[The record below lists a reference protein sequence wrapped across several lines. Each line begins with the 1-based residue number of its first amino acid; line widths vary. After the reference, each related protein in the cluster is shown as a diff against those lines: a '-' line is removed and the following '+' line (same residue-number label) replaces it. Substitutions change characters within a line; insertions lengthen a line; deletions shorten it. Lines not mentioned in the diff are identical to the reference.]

1 MSDRVVP
8 DVQHEILIIEDDAEI
23 RRFLRA
29 TLSAAHYRLQEAATV
44 AEGLAQASYRPPD
57 VILLDLGLPDGDGVD
72 VIRLIRK
79 WNRSLP
85 IIVLSVRS
93 QEHDKISALDAGAD
107 DFVNKPFAIGELLAR
122 LRVAVRRTS
131 DSGRENGT
139 APFSIGDL
147 EVDFTRRRVTVDG
160 KEVHLTRIE
169 YKLLHV
175 LVQHAGRVLTH
186 TQLLSEVWGPQ
197 HQEQAHYVR
206 IYMAQ
211 LRRKLESDPARPR
224 YLQTEP
230 GVGYRLVID

>member
-1 MSDRVVP
+1 MSERVVP

-29 TLSAAHYRLQEAATV
+29 SLSAEHYRLLEAGTV
-44 AEGLAQASYRPPD
+44 AEGLAQTSYRPPD
-57 VILLDLGLPDGDGVD
+57 VILLDLGLPDGDGIE
-72 VIRLIRK
+72 VIRQIRK
-79 WNRSLP
+79 WNRNLP

-93 QEHDKISALDAGAD
+93 REHDKISALDAGAD

-122 LRVAVRRTS
+122 VRVAVRRTS
-131 DSGRENGT
+131 DNRKDNDD
-139 APFSIGDL
+139 APFAVGDL
-147 EVDFTRRRVTVDG
+147 EVDFMRRRVMVSG

-175 LVQHAGRVLTH
+175 LVRHAGRVVTH

-211 LRRKLESDPARPR
+211 LRRKLEFDPARPR
-224 YLQTEP
+224 YLQTEQ
-230 GVGYRLVID
+230 GVGYRLVVD